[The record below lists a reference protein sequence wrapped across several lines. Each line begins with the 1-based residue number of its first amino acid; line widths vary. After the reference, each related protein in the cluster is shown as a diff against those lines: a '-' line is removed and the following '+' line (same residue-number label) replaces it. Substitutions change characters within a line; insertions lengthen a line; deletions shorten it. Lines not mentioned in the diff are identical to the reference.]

1 MNLSD
6 TKTKGID
13 RKTYKIVIGI
23 DYPKLEIGLEK
34 SGWTVPFDYDVI
46 EQYAKQQGEI
56 VISKIYGDW
65 SLLKKSSKFLSQFEV
80 ELVNVPH
87 ILVRGQHRKDTVDT
101 KMAIDFGMLLN
112 EYPEVNM
119 VIIVS
124 GDCDFIPVVKTI
136 KELRMI
142 KVIVIGEKKSMS
154 ESFGGI
160 ADGTI
165 FYQYLAKLD

>member
-6 TKTKGID
+6 SKPKSIHK
-13 RKTYKIVIGI
+13 KTYKIAIGI
-23 DYPKLEIGLEK
+23 DYPNMEIGLKK
-34 SGWTVPFDYDVI
+34 SGWPIPFDYDVI
-46 EQYAKQQGEI
+46 DCYAKQWGEVI
-56 VISKIYGDW
+56 ISKIYGDW
-65 SLLKKSSKFLSQFEV
+65 ALMKKASKFLSQFEV

-87 ILVRGQHRKDTVDT
+87 ILVRGQHKKDTVDT
-101 KMAIDFGMLLN
+101 KMAIDFGMLLY

-136 KELRMI
+136 KKFKMV
-142 KVIVIGEKKSMS
+142 KVIVIGERKSMS

-160 ADGTI
+160 ADGTL
-165 FYQYLAKLD
+165 FYQYLAKFD